1 MLLLANITEHFQE
14 SNRCNVN
21 FCFYTFFLQ
30 KKHTVHKEMCQQ
42 TTSERAQPL
51 SSSTIEDRQSD
62 APSNS
67 ETGTSTASNDAW
79 QQTRLWKIV

>member
-1 MLLLANITEHFQE
+1 M
-14 SNRCNVN
+14 R
-21 FCFYTFFLQ
+21 
-30 KKHTVHKEMCQQ
+30 QQ

-51 SSSTIEDRQSD
+51 SSSTIEDKQSD

-79 QQTRLWKIV
+79 QQTRLWKIVYEWVYENCIVAGAGKHYVAT